1 MYAICHPSH
10 SLQHNLKCWPKLL
23 MKCCRV
29 GIRLIGVGPT
39 AQKLNF
45 SGESPKLTKRGG
57 KSLRRSRSSSEAWT
71 LAQFAAS
78 RSNYF
83 ARFCFAHLR
92 LCAAAIF
99 ARASALRVRLFFA
112 VRGRRD
118 AVEV

>member
-1 MYAICHPSH
+1 MLA
-10 SLQHNLKCWPKLL
+10 Q
-23 MKCCRV
+23 
-29 GIRLIGVGPT
+29 T
-39 AQKLNF
+39 ANEML
-45 SGESPKLTKRGG
+45 SGGDQADRGRTDSAKAEFLRRKAKIDESWG

-78 RSNYF
+78 RPNYF